1 MYVTSSI
8 RQLQGFAL
16 RWAQQVAFLGPLLA
30 RLTIGVAFITSGW
43 GKINNLEKVTAYFTE
58 LGIPAPAFQATFV
71 SWVEL
76 VCGTLVLLGLVTRLV
91 SIPLICTMIVALITA
106 KAEDIAGV
114 SDLVGMI
121 EFTYIVLLAW
131 LIVMGGGLVSLDHLI
146 ARRWFADTAREP
158 QRRGMPLH
166 GSGT

>member
-1 MYVTSSI
+1 MYATSNI
-8 RQLQGFAL
+8 RKLQRMAL
-16 RWAQQVAFLGPLLA
+16 QWAQRIAFLGPLLA
-30 RLTIGVAFITSGW
+30 RFTIGVAFITSGW
-43 GKINNLEKVTAYFTE
+43 GKVHNLEKVTAFFTE

-76 VCGTLVLLGLVTRLV
+76 VCGTLVLIGLGTRLA

-114 SDLVGMI
+114 SDLVGTI

-131 LIVMGGGLVSLDHLI
+131 LVVVGGGLLSLDRLI
-146 ARRWFADTAREP
+146 ARRLASDPTHMPP
-158 QRRGMPLH
+158 QAAAQRA
-166 GSGT
+166 